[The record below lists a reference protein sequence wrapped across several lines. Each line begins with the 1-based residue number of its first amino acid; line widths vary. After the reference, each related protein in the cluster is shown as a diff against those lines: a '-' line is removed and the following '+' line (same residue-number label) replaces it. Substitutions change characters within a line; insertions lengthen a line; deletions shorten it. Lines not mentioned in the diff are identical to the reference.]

1 MARAPTLQPNGEG
14 DSLPWSH
21 PGATLEPTK
30 GQGRP
35 PGALTGEDAYPAPTL
50 YLPYTYPGADE
61 RAERQRRPPRGSAED
76 DHYPAPTLELP

>member
-61 RAERQRRPPRGSAED
+61 RAERQRDARPEAARRKTT
-76 DHYPAPTLELP
+76 TLHLP